1 MSSRNVY
8 LEPRQRE
15 DALLIYKALLAAKSL
30 VEEKGSR
37 NVDRVKAEVQ
47 NTLRGGRYLRVNY
60 VEIVD
65 RDTMQP
71 ETEIVPGRSLLAVA
85 AWVDQVRLI
94 DNFSF

>member
-1 MSSRNVY
+1 M
-8 LEPRQRE
+8 
-15 DALLIYKALLAAKSL
+15 
-30 VEEKGSR
+30 EEKVSR

-65 RDTMQP
+65 RDTMRT
-71 ETEIVPGRSLLAVA
+71 ETEIVPSRSLLVVAV
-85 AWVDQVRLI
+85 WVDQVRLI

>member
-1 MSSRNVY
+1 MSSRNAY
-8 LEPRQRE
+8 LEPRQRK
-15 DALLIYKALLAAKSL
+15 DALLIYKALQAAKFL
-30 VEEKGSR
+30 VEEKGSN

-65 RDTMQP
+65 RDTMRTQ
-71 ETEIVPGRSLLAVA
+71 TEIIPGRSLLVVAV
-85 AWVDQVRLI
+85 WVDQVSLI